1 MKARNLTAAA
11 LVLAALATTPAFA
24 SISTG
29 NLGQDV
35 QSALGSGGNVS
46 VTLEDGT
53 ATLTG
58 NVDDGSTKIKVRQAA
73 LANADVDQVIDLLQ
87 Y

>member
-1 MKARNLTAAA
+1 
-11 LVLAALATTPAFA
+11 
-24 SISTG
+24 
-29 NLGQDV
+29 V

-53 ATLTG
+53 ATLT
-58 NVDDGSTKIKVRQAA
+58 
-73 LANADVDQVIDLLQ
+73 NADVDQVVDLLQ

>member
-1 MKARNLTAAA
+1 VKARNLTAAA
-11 LVLAALATTPAFA
+11 LVLAALAATSAATPAATPAFA

-53 ATLTG
+53 ATLT
-58 NVDDGSTKIKVRQAA
+58 
-73 LANADVDQVIDLLQ
+73 NADVDQVVDLLQ

>member
-11 LVLAALATTPAFA
+11 LAALATTPAFA

-53 ATLTG
+53 ATLT
-58 NVDDGSTKIKVRQAA
+58 
-73 LANADVDQVIDLLQ
+73 NADVDQVVDLLQ